1 MSIIQDL
8 RCLSCFQQQRPLSV
22 FSKSIFHCFPK
33 ESFSQ
38 QELEN
43 ILTLVNVW
51 RHVLDNQP
59 KGYAIA
65 YDAKQKYQK
74 GSDYFEDT
82 LAKAVSETKGTL
94 VKTEHYAYII
104 ADCNVSQEWVGVDYV
119 SARVCRSESR
129 MC

>member
-1 MSIIQDL
+1 MFILFSAAKTIV
-8 RCLSCFQQQRPLSV
+8 SFQQEYISL
-22 FSKSIFHCFPK
+22 FSRCSSPK